1 MPDEAGEAGP
11 RFGSTASVLAIGS
24 PCLGVCTHCDP
35 IMSLPDG
42 AFGSTASSTAP
53 AAASAAC
60 CCAEGGL
67 ASDSTAVPADADAD
81 AAESTGW
88 DAAPPSPVLA
98 VGSPCLGICTH
109 CDPIMSLDAAPPSP
123 RLPANRAASLRWTLS
138 RRFDL
143 NTGRNPPPA
152 AAAAAAPS
160 AAGSPCW
167 EALLLPPPPLPP
179 SPAASAY

>member
-11 RFGSTASVLAIGS
+11 RFGSTASVLAI
-24 PCLGVCTHCDP
+24 
-35 IMSLPDG
+35 
-42 AFGSTASSTAP
+42 
-53 AAASAAC
+53 
-60 CCAEGGL
+60 
-67 ASDSTAVPADADAD
+67 
-81 AAESTGW
+81 
-88 DAAPPSPVLA
+88 
-98 VGSPCLGICTH
+98 GSPCLGICTH